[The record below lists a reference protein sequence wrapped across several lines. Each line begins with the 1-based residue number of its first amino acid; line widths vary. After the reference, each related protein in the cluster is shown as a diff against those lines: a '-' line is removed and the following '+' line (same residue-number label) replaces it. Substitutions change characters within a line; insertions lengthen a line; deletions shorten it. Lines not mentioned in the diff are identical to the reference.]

1 MKELDVSF
9 LLDKNLAVKLIN
21 HLCENHDLGDLGL
34 GNGFFLIP
42 PKRLDEGF
50 KVLLDENRIPLEKKK
65 RIIEELNQMG
75 FRTTI
80 RGRGYSYYLTISLG
94 TNPVYVDNRR

>member
-1 MKELDVSF
+1 MKELNVSF

-21 HLCENHDLGDLGL
+21 HLCENHNLGDLGL

-50 KVLLDENRIPLEKKK
+50 KVLLDENRITLAKKK

-80 RGRGYSYYLTISLG
+80 RGRGYNYYLTISLG
-94 TNPVYVDNRR
+94 TNPVYVDKRS